1 MNIANPSLIAQL
13 LLDRIELFSNAYA
26 INLFQY
32 ARVILIA
39 LALLDLIRL
48 GYDVWTSNQGPD
60 AALPRLGRWILYMCA
75 VAAIV
80 QTSHQVGS
88 GGDSIARYVYDV
100 FREWGERASGTAGF
114 TPASIFGE
122 ALEMADEIWMTMKRL
137 GFWSNLLLLP
147 ITLLAILV
155 VLGMMAGFAFLVFVF
170 YFLFLEWF
178 VALGLAPAFLVTAAH
193 KWTAPIAESYVSYLI
208 SLGYRTLAI
217 FFCYPVLT
225 AFVTEIREWL
235 SEGLALMRSTDPGTE
250 GILAEFFPML
260 GGAAFAAWLC
270 AMVITA
276 VRAYANRVAPQG
288 RVLNLGSVYESI

>member
-26 INLFQY
+26 LNLFQY

-48 GYDVWTSNQGPD
+48 AYDVWTSNQGPD

-88 GGDSIARYVYDV
+88 GGDSIARYIYDV

-114 TPASIFGE
+114 TPASIFDQ
-122 ALEMADEIWMTMKRL
+122 AIAMAADVWYTMAKL

-147 ITLLAILV
+147 VTLLAILV
-155 VLGMMAGFAFLVFVF
+155 VLGTMAGFAFLVFVF

-225 AFVTEIREWL
+225 AFVTEIQEWL
-235 SEGLALMRSTDPGTE
+235 SEALTLIRDSGASSPE
-250 GILAEFFPML
+250 LIKQFFPVL
-260 GGAAFAAWLC
+260 AGSLFAAWLC
-270 AMVITA
+270 AIVITA
-276 VRAYANRVAPQG
+276 VRAYATRVAPQG